1 MMNSETV
8 VPGVILKSKF
18 VLFYKKEFS
27 DYIEY
32 VDRDEAKQQGELHPK
47 MYSLYQDY
55 MGNPDKTSSLFSE
68 RLDRLQAE
76 DKKRVKELFEK
87 AQENKSIMWQDVISF
102 DNSWLEEHGL
112 YDGKTHLLD
121 ERKVMDATRLMMKEM
136 IKREGIEKTAIWSA
150 AIHYNTDNIH
160 IHIATVERTPTRER
174 GKRKPK
180 TLDAMKSKV
189 VNHLMD
195 RSKLQKQINDLIR
208 KNMVDGKKN
217 DSIFKWRNRELKPLF
232 LSIYNRLPED
242 RRQWKYSYNTLQ
254 PFRADID
261 QLTKR
266 YIEKYHKDD
275 YENFL
280 SHLDKEVESL
290 KKAYGEG
297 DKEKGR
303 YEDYKKNKIAD
314 LYKRMGNAFLK
325 EMKEYDQQQ
334 KKLQNGMKDYKSKK
348 YNSFIRGTSIQY
360 TLKKIERALKS
371 EYESWKNLR
380 YYEQLQREI
389 EYERR

>member
-1 MMNSETV
+1 MSNENV
-8 VPGVILKSKF
+8 VPGVVLKTRFIISTRR
-18 VLFYKKEFS
+18 EFS
-27 DYIEY
+27 NYIEY
-32 VDRDEAKQQGELHPK
+32 IDREEAKQKGELHSE
-47 MYSLYQDY
+47 MYALYQDY
-55 MGNPDKTSSLFSE
+55 MGNPDKTSSLFTE
-68 RLDRLQAE
+68 NQDRLQEE
-76 DKKRVKELFEK
+76 DKKKLKGIFKE
-87 AQENKSIMWQDVISF
+87 AQQNKSIMWQDVISF
-102 DNSWLEEHGL
+102 NNAWLEEHGL
-112 YDGKTHLLD
+112 YDSKTHSVD
-121 ERKVMDATRLMMKEM
+121 ERKLMDATRLAMKEM
-136 IKREGIEKTAIWSA
+136 TKKEGLEKTAIWSA

-160 IHIATVERTPTRER
+160 IHVATVEKTPTRER
-174 GKRKPK
+174 GKRKPR
-180 TLDAMKSKV
+180 TLDAMKSKA

-195 RSKLQKQINDLIR
+195 RSELQKQINDLIR
-208 KNMVDGKKN
+208 KNMVDEKKK
-217 DSIFKWRNRELKPLF
+217 DSTFKWRNREFKPLF

-254 PFRADID
+254 PVRADID

-275 YENFL
+275 YEKFL
-280 SHLDKEVESL
+280 SHLDKEVQSL

-303 YEDYKKNKIAD
+303 YEDYKKNKIED

-325 EMKEYDQQQ
+325 EMREYDQQQ
-334 KKLQNGMKDYKSKK
+334 RKLQYGKKYSNSKK
-348 YNSFIRGTSIQY
+348 YNSFVRGTSMQY
-360 TLKKIERALKS
+360 TLKKMERALKS